1 MLGHSYSGDRNLT
14 MNVIYDLESL
24 DKPLRNPVLTI
35 GNFDGVHRGHL
46 ALFDVVKE
54 TAHAIHGQSAV
65 MTFEPHPLK
74 VMKHGNG
81 PPIITPTEQ
90 KLNLI
95 WSTGIEVIFC
105 VPFTPQ
111 FASISAQVFVEEILL
126 DRIGVK
132 EIVVGYDYT
141 FGRNRQG
148 NTGLLQKMGNKLG
161 FKVHLVGPVHVGR
174 TPVSSTSIRR
184 LLQEGKLPQARELL
198 GRDYQIWG
206 TVVKGQNRGGK
217 LLGFPTANIK
227 LTDQL
232 LPMTGVYA
240 VTVEVDGGTYY
251 GVTNIGYNPTF
262 GVNAISLE
270 THLLDFSQNI
280 LGKMIKVD
288 FLHRL
293 RGEQHFNSI
302 QELSDQ
308 IARDIRQA
316 KDLFGL

>member
-1 MLGHSYSGDRNLT
+1 
-14 MNVIYDLESL
+14 
-24 DKPLRNPVLTI
+24 
-35 GNFDGVHRGHL
+35 
-46 ALFDVVKE
+46 
-54 TAHAIHGQSAV
+54 
-65 MTFEPHPLK
+65 
-74 VMKHGNG
+74 
-81 PPIITPTEQ
+81 
-90 KLNLI
+90 
-95 WSTGIEVIFC
+95 
-105 VPFTPQ
+105 
-111 FASISAQVFVEEILL
+111 VEDILL
-126 DRIGVK
+126 DKIGVK

-148 NTGLLQKMGNKLG
+148 NTGFLQQMGNKLG
-161 FKVHLVGPVHVGR
+161 FKVHLVGPVHVGN

-184 LLQEGKLPQARELL
+184 LLQEGNLAEAKELL

-206 TVVKGQNRGGK
+206 SVVKGQNRGGR

-240 VTVEVDGGTYY
+240 VTVEVDGGTCY

-280 LGKMIKVD
+280 LGKMIKVN

-293 RGEQHFNSI
+293 RGEKHFSSI

-316 KDLFGL
+316 NDLFGL